1 MVYESIHVGDA
12 NFLFYFARL
21 KLIFLVFYFTYLFVQ
36 NTQINLFILHIY
48 TLKYSFFTFF
58 ILFSLIASL
67 SLTTYLSLSLSLSL
81 SQIQPPLGATLL
93 YIQGFKWTPWIPKN
107 KKELCMYIYI
117 FLV

>member
-21 KLIFLVFYFTYLFVQ
+21 KLTFLFFYFTYLFVQ

-48 TLKYSFFTFF
+48 TIKYSFFTFF

-81 SQIQPPLGATLL
+81 SNPTTVRGNATLYSGGSNEPL
-93 YIQGFKWTPWIPKN
+93 EFQKIKKN
-107 KKELCMYIYI
+107 YVCIYI
-117 FLV
+117 FF